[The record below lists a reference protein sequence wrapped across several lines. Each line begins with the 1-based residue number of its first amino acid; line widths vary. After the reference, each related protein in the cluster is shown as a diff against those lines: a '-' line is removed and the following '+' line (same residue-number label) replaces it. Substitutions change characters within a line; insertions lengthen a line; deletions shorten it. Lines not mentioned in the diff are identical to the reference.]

1 MAPHERKSD
10 ETQSGL
16 DAWDWR
22 AVNKEGGEHTHLPL
36 PSPSSHARRM
46 GWKWWTIDSRLALV
60 RD

>member
-1 MAPHERKSD
+1 MEPMPPHERKSD

-36 PSPSSHARRM
+36 PSPVVTRSQD
-46 GWKWWTIDSRLALV
+46 GLV
-60 RD
+60 G